1 METPE
6 TKGQA
11 ATDKKVAIPKAKGL
25 TSLRAL
31 NKVKKD
37 KAKKVTG
44 SRLSIEGKNSNAHKR
59 LAGAM
64 VTRGWIINSNANIAK
79 KDGHEVN
86 FSQAVGKGF
95 VTVDRK
101 FTLSLGKGAIV
112 ELDAFMDTHK
122 VAVQAAD
129 KAAVTK

>member
-1 METPE
+1 MEKEE
-6 TKGQA
+6 TKDQA
-11 ATDKKVAIPKAKGL
+11 TTDKKVVTPKSKGL
-25 TSLRAL
+25 LSLRSV
-31 NKVKKD
+31 NKTKKD

-64 VTRGWIINSNANIAK
+64 VTRGWIINGSANIAR

-95 VTVDRK
+95 VTIDK
-101 FTLSLGKGAIV
+101 KYQLSLGKGAIV
-112 ELDAFMDTHK
+112 ELDTFMESNKAT
-122 VAVQAAD
+122 VA
-129 KAAVTK
+129 TK